1 MNRDDYV
8 DALVDAGFTSSKPL
22 LNGRLAIFR
31 RSFESVR
38 TEGLIITDTIRVAPN
53 GIVHNRSYNY
63 QLSPSRNYELK
74 ITSWLFS
81 DMEFSN
87 RNNLAVRPIAKLK
100 KPFRINYA

>member
-8 DALVDAGFTSSKPL
+8 DALVDAGFISSKPL

-38 TEGLIITDTIRVAPN
+38 TEGLIITDIIRVAPN
-53 GIVHNRSYNY
+53 GIVHSRSYNY

-81 DMEFSN
+81 DMEFAN
-87 RNNLAVRPIAKLK
+87 RNNLAVRPIAKVK
-100 KPFRINYA
+100 RPFRINYA